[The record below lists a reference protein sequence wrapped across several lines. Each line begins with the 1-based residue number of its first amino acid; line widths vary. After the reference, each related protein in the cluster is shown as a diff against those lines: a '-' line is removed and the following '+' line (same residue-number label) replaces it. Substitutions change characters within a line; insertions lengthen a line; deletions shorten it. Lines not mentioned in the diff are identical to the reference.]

1 MVKPYSTTC
10 VFPRTFIANENI
22 FASKCFFGVTI
33 IIFKKRV
40 MHFALQATPVKSAH
54 LHTFRC
60 YYPLKKLLGLF
71 YSPCCFW
78 ILNGKIHYQ
87 RWFFWMNIHCYKRGV
102 TKSTYVRIC
111 IELQNYWRSVEMR
124 TDTLKKESHIAF
136 RHPISSFAPY
146 SEKKRGGKL

>member
-1 MVKPYSTTC
+1 
-10 VFPRTFIANENI
+10 
-22 FASKCFFGVTI
+22 
-33 IIFKKRV
+33 
-40 MHFALQATPVKSAH
+40 
-54 LHTFRC
+54 
-60 YYPLKKLLGLF
+60 
-71 YSPCCFW
+71 
-78 ILNGKIHYQ
+78 
-87 RWFFWMNIHCYKRGV
+87 MNINCYKRGV